1 MALLTWN
8 DSYSVKVKQLDEQH
22 KKLIDLIN
30 QLYDAMKVGKGS
42 EVIGPVLK
50 SLITYTQTHF
60 STEEQLMKLHGYPD
74 YDTHKNEHN
83 QLVAQVSEIKKGMD
97 AGKMPLT
104 QNIMNFLR
112 DWLIKHIQ
120 GDDKKYGPFLNNK
133 GVV

>member
-8 DSYSVKVKQLDEQH
+8 DSYSVKVKHLDDQH
-22 KKLIDLIN
+22 KKLIDMIN

-74 YDTHKNEHN
+74 YEIHKNEHT
-83 QLVAQVSEIKKGMD
+83 QLVAQVGNIKKEMD

-104 QNIMNFLR
+104 QHVMNFLR

-133 GVV
+133 GVL

>member
-8 DSYSVKVKQLDEQH
+8 DSYSVKVKQLDDQH
-22 KKLIDLIN
+22 KKLIDMIN

-50 SLITYTQTHF
+50 SLMTYTQTHF

-74 YDTHKNEHN
+74 YETHKNEHT
-83 QLVAQVSEIKKGMD
+83 QLVAQVGNIKKEMD

-104 QNIMNFLR
+104 QNVMNFLR

-120 GDDKKYGPFLNNK
+120 GNDKKYGPFLNDK

>member
-8 DSYSVKVKQLDEQH
+8 DSYSVKVKQLDDQH

-74 YDTHKNEHN
+74 YDAHKNEHN
-83 QLVAQVSEIKKGMD
+83 QLVAQVSDIKKGMD

-104 QNIMNFLR
+104 QNVMNFLR

-120 GDDKKYGPFLNNK
+120 GDDKKYGPFLNNM

>member
-8 DSYSVKVKQLDEQH
+8 DSYSVKVKQLDDQH

-30 QLYDAMKVGKGS
+30 QLYDAMKVGRGS

-83 QLVAQVSEIKKGMD
+83 QLVAQVSDIKKGMD
-97 AGKMPLT
+97 AGKIPLT
-104 QNIMNFLR
+104 QNVMNFLR